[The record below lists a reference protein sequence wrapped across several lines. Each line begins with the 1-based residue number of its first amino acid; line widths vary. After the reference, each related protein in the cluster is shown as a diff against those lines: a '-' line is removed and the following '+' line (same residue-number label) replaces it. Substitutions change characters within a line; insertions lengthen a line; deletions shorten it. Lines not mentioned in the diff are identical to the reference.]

1 MATHILTDIDKIRLV
16 DTIIEQYP
24 DLKKERSNIIKI
36 VLEKITRPNK
46 LILEKINHN
55 NQIYYKYDDGIIIDE
70 NLKIKGYITD
80 NKVIITRP
88 INRKE
93 YHINFIN
100 LMDNKFYNK

>member
-46 LILEKINHN
+46 LILEKINYN
-55 NQIYYKYDDGIIIDE
+55 NQTYYKYDDGIIIDE
-70 NLKIKGYITD
+70 NLKIKGK
-80 NKVIITRP
+80 NIIF
-88 INRKE
+88 K
-93 YHINFIN
+93 
-100 LMDNKFYNK
+100 